1 MFVYVAKRLVQALP
15 VIFGVSV
22 LTFVLMILVPGDPAQ
37 KLLGQRA
44 SPEAV
49 QELRTRLGLNDP
61 PVQQYLRIMGDV
73 VTGDLGRSIVTRTS
87 VAEEIRNRF
96 PVTLKLALLAMLF
109 STVVGVGV
117 GIIAALNQN
126 KFLDRFLMFITL
138 TGISVP
144 IFWYALIA
152 ILIVIFQLRW
162 VPQTGI
168 GDGSLQYYLLPAFV
182 LGTRAAAFIAR
193 ITRSNMLEVIRQD
206 YIRTANAKGLPKRTV
221 TVKHAM
227 RNILIPVVTVIGL
240 DLASFIDGAFLTEFV
255 FNIPGMG
262 RYGLDSLLDRDLPVM
277 IPLVIYTATL
287 YIFAN
292 LLVDVLY
299 GVIDPRIRY
308 D

>member
-1 MFVYVAKRLVQALP
+1 MFVYVFKRLLQALP

-22 LTFVLMILVPGDPAQ
+22 LTFVLMIMVPGDPAQ

-44 SPEAV
+44 SPAAV
-49 QELRTRLGLNDP
+49 DELRTRLGLNDP
-61 PVQQYLRIMGDV
+61 PVQQYLRIMRDV
-73 VTGDLGRSIVTRTS
+73 ITFDLGRSIVTRTS

-96 PVTLKLALLAMLF
+96 PVTLKLAVLAMAF
-109 STVVGVGV
+109 STLVGVGV

-126 KFLDRFLMFITL
+126 RFLDRFLMFITL

-144 IFWYALIA
+144 VFWYALIA

-206 YIRTANAKGLPKRTV
+206 YIRTANAKGLSKRTV

-287 YIFAN
+287 YIVAN
-292 LLVDVLY
+292 LVVDVLY

>member
-1 MFVYVAKRLVQALP
+1 MAVYVVKRLLQAIP

-22 LTFVLMILVPGDPAQ
+22 LTFILMITVPGDPAQ
-37 KLLGQRA
+37 KMLGQRA

-61 PVQQYLRIMGDV
+61 PVQQYLRIMRNV
-73 VTGDLGRSIVTRTS
+73 VTGDLGRSIVTRERVLT
-87 VAEEIRNRF
+87 EIKNRF
-96 PVTLKLALLAMLF
+96 PVTLKLAVLAMAF
-109 STVVGVGV
+109 STVIGVGV
-117 GIIAALNQN
+117 GILCALNQN
-126 KFLDRFLMFITL
+126 KFIDRFLMFLTL

-144 IFWYALIA
+144 VFWYALIA
-152 ILIVIFQLRW
+152 ILLVVFKLRW

-168 GDGSLQYYLLPAFV
+168 GDGSLQFYILPAFV

-206 YIRTANAKGLPKRTV
+206 FIRTAHAKGLPERAV
-221 TVKHAM
+221 TVKHAL

-240 DLASFIDGAFLTEFV
+240 DLASFIDGAFLTEYV

-262 RYGLDSLLDRDLPVM
+262 RYGLGALLDRDLPVM

-292 LLVDVLY
+292 LVVDLLY

>member
-1 MFVYVAKRLVQALP
+1 MLVYVVKRLFQALP

-44 SPEAV
+44 SPDAV

-73 VTGDLGRSIVTRTS
+73 VTFDLGRSIVTRTS

-109 STVVGVGV
+109 STVVGVSV
-117 GIIAALNQN
+117 GILAALYQN

-168 GDGSLQYYLLPAFV
+168 GDGSLKFYLLPAFV

-193 ITRSNMLEVIRQD
+193 ITRSDR
-206 YIRTANAKGLPKRTV
+206 KS
-221 TVKHAM
+221 
-227 RNILIPVVTVIGL
+227 VV
-240 DLASFIDGAFLTEFV
+240 
-255 FNIPGMG
+255 
-262 RYGLDSLLDRDLPVM
+262 
-277 IPLVIYTATL
+277 
-287 YIFAN
+287 
-292 LLVDVLY
+292 
-299 GVIDPRIRY
+299 
-308 D
+308 

>member
-1 MFVYVAKRLVQALP
+1 VAVYVVKRLLQAIP
-15 VIFGVSV
+15 VVLGVSII
-22 LTFVLMILVPGDPAQ
+22 TFVLMILVPGDPAQ

-61 PVQQYLRIMGDV
+61 PVQQYLRIMRNV
-73 VTGDLGRSIVTRTS
+73 VTGDLGRSIVTRERVLT
-87 VAEEIRNRF
+87 EIRNRF
-96 PVTLKLALLAMLF
+96 PVTLKLAVLAMAF

-117 GIIAALNQN
+117 GVLCALNQN
-126 KFLDRFLMFITL
+126 RFIDRFLMFVTL

-144 IFWYALIA
+144 VFWYALIA
-152 ILIVIFQLRW
+152 ILLVVFQLRW

-168 GDGSLQYYLLPAFV
+168 GDGSLRYFLLPAFV
-182 LGTRAAAFIAR
+182 LGTRASAFIAR

-206 YIRTANAKGLPKRTV
+206 FIRTAHAKGLPERTV
-221 TVKHAM
+221 TVKHAL

-240 DLASFIDGAFLTEFV
+240 DLASFIDGAFLTEYV

-262 RYGLDSLLDRDLPVM
+262 RYGLGALLDRDLPVM

-287 YIFAN
+287 YILAN
-292 LLVDVLY
+292 LLVDLLY

>member
-1 MFVYVAKRLVQALP
+1 MAVYVVKRLLQAVP

-22 LTFVLMILVPGDPAQ
+22 LTFVLMITVPGDPAQ

-61 PVQQYLRIMGDV
+61 PVQQYLRIMRNV
-73 VTGDLGRSIVTRTS
+73 VTGDLGRSIVTRERVLT
-87 VAEEIRNRF
+87 EIKNRL
-96 PVTLKLALLAMLF
+96 PVTLKLAVLAMAF

-117 GIIAALNQN
+117 GVIAALNQN
-126 KFLDRFLMFITL
+126 RFLDRFLMFVTL

-144 IFWYALIA
+144 VFWYALIA
-152 ILIVIFQLRW
+152 ILLGIFKLRW

-168 GDGSLQYYLLPAFV
+168 GDGSLQFYLLPAFV

-206 YIRTANAKGLPKRTV
+206 FIRTAHAKGLPERTV
-221 TVKHAM
+221 TVKHAL

-240 DLASFIDGAFLTEFV
+240 DLASFIDGAFLTEYV

-262 RYGLDSLLDRDLPVM
+262 RYGLGALLDRDLPVM

-287 YIFAN
+287 YIVAN
-292 LLVDVLY
+292 LVVDLLY

>member
-1 MFVYVAKRLVQALP
+1 VAVYVVKRLLQAVP

-22 LTFVLMILVPGDPAQ
+22 LTFVLMITVPGDPAQ

-61 PVQQYLRIMGDV
+61 PVQQYLRIMRNV
-73 VTGDLGRSIVTRTS
+73 VTGDLGRSIVSRERVPT
-87 VAEEIRNRF
+87 EIKNRL
-96 PVTLKLALLAMLF
+96 PVTLKLAVLAMAF

-117 GIIAALNQN
+117 GVIAALNQN
-126 KFLDRFLMFITL
+126 RFLDRFLMFVTL

-144 IFWYALIA
+144 VFWYALIA
-152 ILIVIFQLRW
+152 ILLVIFKLRW

-168 GDGSLQYYLLPAFV
+168 GDGSLQFYLLPAFV

-206 YIRTANAKGLPKRTV
+206 FIRTAHAKGLPERTV
-221 TVKHAM
+221 TVKHAL

-240 DLASFIDGAFLTEFV
+240 DLASFIDGAFLTEYV

-262 RYGLDSLLDRDLPVM
+262 RYGLGALLDRDLPVM

-287 YIFAN
+287 YIVAN
-292 LLVDVLY
+292 LVVDLLY

>member
-1 MFVYVAKRLVQALP
+1 MTVYIVKRLLQAIP

-49 QELRTRLGLNDP
+49 DELRSRLGLSDP

-73 VTGDLGRSIVTRTS
+73 ITGDLGRSIVTRES

-96 PVTLKLALLAMLF
+96 PVTLKLALLAMTF
-109 STVVGVGV
+109 STIIGVTV
-117 GIIAALNQN
+117 GIVAALNQN
-126 KFLDRFLMFITL
+126 KFLDRFLMFLTL

-152 ILIVIFQLRW
+152 ILLVVFQLRW

-206 YIRTANAKGLPKRTV
+206 YIRTANAKGLSRATV

>member
-1 MFVYVAKRLVQALP
+1 MLVYVVKRLIQALP
-15 VIFGVSV
+15 VIIGVSV
-22 LTFVLMILVPGDPAQ
+22 LTFILMIVVPGDPAQ

-61 PVQQYLRIMGDV
+61 PVQQYLRIMGNV

-126 KFLDRFLMFITL
+126 RFLDRFLMFITL

-168 GDGSLQYYLLPAFV
+168 GDGSLKYYLLPAFV

-206 YIRTANAKGLPKRTV
+206 FIRTANAKGLSKRTV

-292 LLVDVLY
+292 LIVDVLY

>member
-1 MFVYVAKRLVQALP
+1 MLVYVLKRLLQAIP
-15 VIFGVSV
+15 VLFGVSL

-61 PVQQYLRIMGDV
+61 PVQQYLRIMGNIV
-73 VTGDLGRSIVTRTS
+73 RGDLGRSVITRER
-87 VAEEIRNRF
+87 VIDEMRNRF
-96 PVTLKLALLAMLF
+96 PVTLRLAVLAMIF
-109 STVVGVGV
+109 STITGVLV
-117 GIIAALNQN
+117 GIVAALNQN
-126 KFLDRFLMFITL
+126 RFLDRLLMLITL

-144 IFWYALIA
+144 VFWYALIA
-152 ILIVIFQLRW
+152 ILLVVFQLRW

-168 GDGSLQYYLLPAFV
+168 GDGSLTYYWLPAFV

-193 ITRSNMLEVIRQD
+193 ITRSAMLEVIRQD
-206 YIRTANAKGLPKRTV
+206 YIRTAHAKGLSKRTV
-221 TVKHAM
+221 TLKHAV
-227 RNILIPVVTVIGL
+227 RNIAIPVVTVIGL
-240 DLASFIDGAFLTEFV
+240 DLASFIDGAFLTEYV
-255 FNIPGMG
+255 FNIPGLG
-262 RYGLDSLLDRDLPVM
+262 RYGLTSLLNRDLPVM

-287 YIFAN
+287 YIVAN
-292 LLVDVLY
+292 LVVDILY

>member
-1 MFVYVAKRLVQALP
+1 MFVYVAKRLLQALP

-126 KFLDRFLMFITL
+126 KFLDRFLMFVTL

-206 YIRTANAKGLPKRTV
+206 YIRTANAKGLSKRTV

-287 YIFAN
+287 YIVAN
-292 LLVDVLY
+292 LFVDVLY

>member
-1 MFVYVAKRLVQALP
+1 VAVHVVKRLLQAIP
-15 VIFGVSV
+15 VVLGVSII
-22 LTFVLMILVPGDPAQ
+22 TFVLMILVPGDPAQ

-61 PVQQYLRIMGDV
+61 PVQQYLRIMRNV
-73 VTGDLGRSIVTRTS
+73 VTGDLGRSIVTRERVLT
-87 VAEEIRNRF
+87 EIRNRF
-96 PVTLKLALLAMLF
+96 PVTLKLAVLAMAF

-117 GIIAALNQN
+117 GVLCALNQN
-126 KFLDRFLMFITL
+126 RFIDRFLMFVTL

-144 IFWYALIA
+144 VFWYALIA
-152 ILIVIFQLRW
+152 ILLVVFQLRW

-168 GDGSLQYYLLPAFV
+168 GDGSLRYFLLPAFV
-182 LGTRAAAFIAR
+182 LGTRASAFIAR

-206 YIRTANAKGLPKRTV
+206 YIRTAHAKGLPERTV
-221 TVKHAM
+221 TVKHAL

-240 DLASFIDGAFLTEFV
+240 DLASFIDGAFLTEYV

-262 RYGLDSLLDRDLPVM
+262 RYGLGALLDRDLPVM

-287 YIFAN
+287 YILAN
-292 LLVDVLY
+292 LLVDLLY

>member
-1 MFVYVAKRLVQALP
+1 MTVYVFKRLLQALP

-22 LTFVLMILVPGDPAQ
+22 LTFVLMIMVPGDPAQ

-61 PVQQYLRIMGDV
+61 PVQQYLRIMGNV

-109 STVVGVGV
+109 STVVGVAV

-126 KFLDRFLMFITL
+126 RFLDRFLMFITL

-168 GDGSLQYYLLPAFV
+168 GDGSLKYYLLPAFV

-206 YIRTANAKGLPKRTV
+206 FIRTANAKGLSKRTV

-292 LLVDVLY
+292 LIVDVLY
-299 GVIDPRIRY
+299 GIIDPRIRY

>member
-1 MFVYVAKRLVQALP
+1 MLVYVVKRLFQALP

-44 SPEAV
+44 SPDAV

-73 VTGDLGRSIVTRTS
+73 VTFDLGRSIVTRTS

-109 STVVGVGV
+109 STVVGVSV
-117 GIIAALNQN
+117 GILAALYQN

-168 GDGSLQYYLLPAFV
+168 GDGSLKFYLLPAFV

-206 YIRTANAKGLPKRTV
+206 YIRTANAKGLSKRTV

-287 YIFAN
+287 YILAN

>member
-1 MFVYVAKRLVQALP
+1 MAVYVVKRLLQAVP

-22 LTFVLMILVPGDPAQ
+22 LTFVPMITVPGDPAQ

-61 PVQQYLRIMGDV
+61 PVQQYLRIMRNV
-73 VTGDLGRSIVTRTS
+73 VTGDLGRSIVTRERVLT
-87 VAEEIRNRF
+87 EIKNRL
-96 PVTLKLALLAMLF
+96 PVTLKLAVLAMAF

-117 GIIAALNQN
+117 GVIAALNQN
-126 KFLDRFLMFITL
+126 RFLDRFLMFVTL

-144 IFWYALIA
+144 VFWYALIA
-152 ILIVIFQLRW
+152 ILLVIFKLRW

-168 GDGSLQYYLLPAFV
+168 GDGSLQFYLLPAFV

-206 YIRTANAKGLPKRTV
+206 FIRTAHAKGLPERTV
-221 TVKHAM
+221 TVKHAL

-240 DLASFIDGAFLTEFV
+240 DLASFIDGAFLTEYV

-262 RYGLDSLLDRDLPVM
+262 RYGLGALLDRDLPVM

-287 YIFAN
+287 YIVAN
-292 LLVDVLY
+292 LVVDLLY

>member
-1 MFVYVAKRLVQALP
+1 VAVYVVKRLFQALP
-15 VIFGVSV
+15 VIIGVSV
-22 LTFVLMILVPGDPAQ
+22 VTFVLMIFVPGDPAQ

-49 QELRTRLGLNDP
+49 QELRTRLGLSDP
-61 PVQQYLRIMGDV
+61 PVQQYLRIMRNV
-73 VTGDLGRSIVTRTS
+73 VTGDLGRSIVTRER
-87 VAEEIRNRF
+87 VATEIGNRF
-96 PVTLKLALLAMLF
+96 PVTLRLAVLAMAF
-109 STVVGVGV
+109 STVVGVSVGV
-117 GIIAALNQN
+117 VSALNQN
-126 KFLDRFLMFITL
+126 RFLDRFLMFVTL

-152 ILIVIFQLRW
+152 ILLVVFQLRW

-168 GDGSLQYYLLPAFV
+168 GDGSLRFFLLPAFV

-206 YIRTANAKGLPKRTV
+206 YIRTAQAKGLPERTI
-221 TVKHAM
+221 TVKHAL

-240 DLASFIDGAFLTEFV
+240 DLASFIDGAFLTEYV

-262 RYGLDSLLDRDLPVM
+262 RYGLESLLDRDLPVM

-287 YIFAN
+287 YILAN
-292 LLVDVLY
+292 LVVDVLY

>member
-1 MFVYVAKRLVQALP
+1 MIVYVIKRLLQAIP
-15 VIFGVSV
+15 VIVGVSV

-49 QELRTRLGLNDP
+49 DELRTRLGLNDP
-61 PVQQYLRIMGDV
+61 PVQQYLRIMGNIV
-73 VTGDLGRSIVTRTS
+73 RGDLGRSMVTRES
-87 VAEEIRNRF
+87 VINEMRNRF
-96 PVTLKLALLAMLF
+96 PVTLKLAVLAMTF
-109 STVVGVGV
+109 STIIGVAV
-117 GIIAALNQN
+117 GIVAALNQN
-126 KFLDRFLMFITL
+126 RFLDRALMFITL

-144 IFWYALIA
+144 VFWYALIA
-152 ILIVIFQLRW
+152 ILLVVFQWRW

-206 YIRTANAKGLPKRTV
+206 YIRTAHAKGLPERVV
-221 TVKHAM
+221 TYKHAA

-255 FNIPGMG
+255 FNIPGLG
-262 RYGLDSLLDRDLPVM
+262 RYGLTSLLNRDLPVM

-287 YIFAN
+287 YIIAN
-292 LLVDVLY
+292 LVVDVLY

>member
-1 MFVYVAKRLVQALP
+1 MAVYVVKRLFQALP
-15 VIFGVSV
+15 VIIGVSV
-22 LTFVLMILVPGDPAQ
+22 VTFVLMIFVPGDPAQ

-49 QELRTRLGLNDP
+49 QELRTRLGLSDP
-61 PVQQYLRIMGDV
+61 PVQQYLRIMRNV
-73 VTGDLGRSIVTRTS
+73 ATGDLGRSIVTRER
-87 VAEEIRNRF
+87 VATEIGNRF
-96 PVTLKLALLAMLF
+96 PVTLRLAVLAMAF
-109 STVVGVGV
+109 STVVGVSVGV
-117 GIIAALNQN
+117 VSALNQN
-126 KFLDRFLMFITL
+126 RFLDRFLMFVTL

-152 ILIVIFQLRW
+152 ILLVVFQLRW

-168 GDGSLQYYLLPAFV
+168 GDGSLRFFLLPAFV

-206 YIRTANAKGLPKRTV
+206 YIRTAQAKGLPERTI
-221 TVKHAM
+221 TVKHAL

-240 DLASFIDGAFLTEFV
+240 DLASFIDGAFLTEYV

-262 RYGLDSLLDRDLPVM
+262 RYGLESLLDRDLPVM

-287 YIFAN
+287 YILAN
-292 LLVDVLY
+292 LVVDVLY

>member
-1 MFVYVAKRLVQALP
+1 MAVYVAKRLLQAIP
-15 VIFGVSV
+15 VILGVSV
-22 LTFVLMILVPGDPAQ
+22 ITFVLMILVPGDPAQ

-61 PVQQYLRIMGDV
+61 PVQQYLRIMGNIA
-73 VTGDLGRSIVTRTS
+73 TGDLGRSIVTRES
-87 VAEEIRNRF
+87 VANEIRNRF
-96 PVTLKLALLAMLF
+96 PVTLKLAVLAMAF

-117 GIIAALNQN
+117 GIVAALNQN
-126 KFLDRFLMFITL
+126 RFLDRFLMFVTL

-152 ILIVIFQLRW
+152 ILLVVFQLRW

-168 GDGSLQYYLLPAFV
+168 GDGSLKFFLLPAFV
-182 LGTRAAAFIAR
+182 LGTRASAFIAR

-206 YIRTANAKGLPKRTV
+206 YIRTANAKGLPQRAV

-240 DLASFIDGAFLTEFV
+240 DLASFIDGAFLTEYV
-255 FNIPGMG
+255 FNLPGMG
-262 RYGLDSLLDRDLPVM
+262 RYGLTSLLDRDLPVM

-287 YIFAN
+287 YIAAN
-292 LLVDVLY
+292 LVVDMLY

>member
-1 MFVYVAKRLVQALP
+1 
-15 VIFGVSV
+15 V
-22 LTFVLMILVPGDPAQ
+22 LTEI
-37 KLLGQRA
+37 KN
-44 SPEAV
+44 
-49 QELRTRLGLNDP
+49 RL
-61 PVQQYLRIMGDV
+61 
-73 VTGDLGRSIVTRTS
+73 
-87 VAEEIRNRF
+87 
-96 PVTLKLALLAMLF
+96 PVTLKLAVLAMAF

-117 GIIAALNQN
+117 GVIAALNQN
-126 KFLDRFLMFITL
+126 RFLDRFLMFVTL

-144 IFWYALIA
+144 VFWYALIA
-152 ILIVIFQLRW
+152 ILLVIFKLRW

-168 GDGSLQYYLLPAFV
+168 GDGSLQFYLLPAFV

-206 YIRTANAKGLPKRTV
+206 FIRTAHAKGLPERTV
-221 TVKHAM
+221 TVKHAL

-240 DLASFIDGAFLTEFV
+240 DLASFIDGAFLTEYV

-262 RYGLDSLLDRDLPVM
+262 RYGLGALLDRDLPVM

-287 YIFAN
+287 YIVAN
-292 LLVDVLY
+292 LVVDLLY

>member
-1 MFVYVAKRLVQALP
+1 MAVYVVKRLLQAIP
-15 VIFGVSV
+15 VVLGVSII
-22 LTFVLMILVPGDPAQ
+22 TFVLMILVPGDPAQ

-61 PVQQYLRIMGDV
+61 PVQQYLRIMRNV
-73 VTGDLGRSIVTRTS
+73 VTGDLGRSIVTRERVLT
-87 VAEEIRNRF
+87 EIRNRF
-96 PVTLKLALLAMLF
+96 PVTLKLAVLAMAF

-117 GIIAALNQN
+117 GVLCALNQN
-126 KFLDRFLMFITL
+126 RFIDRFLMFVTL

-144 IFWYALIA
+144 VFWYALIA
-152 ILIVIFQLRW
+152 ILLVVFQLRW

-168 GDGSLQYYLLPAFV
+168 GDGSLRYFLLPAFV
-182 LGTRAAAFIAR
+182 LGTRASAFIAR

-206 YIRTANAKGLPKRTV
+206 YIRTAHAKGLPERTV
-221 TVKHAM
+221 TVKHAL

-240 DLASFIDGAFLTEFV
+240 DLASFIDGAFLTEYV

-262 RYGLDSLLDRDLPVM
+262 RYGLGALLDRDLPVM

-287 YIFAN
+287 YILAN
-292 LLVDVLY
+292 LLVDLLY